1 MRKKYS
7 KQKIGIMLFLTVG
20 ISLGLYY
27 GLDNPNVLS
36 YAIPLD
42 VSSDGIKKILDE
54 THRQF

>member
-7 KQKIGIMLFLTVG
+7 LQKISLVLFLTVG

-36 YAIPLD
+36 YAVPLD
-42 VSSDGIKKILDE
+42 FSSVGLE
-54 THRQF
+54 